1 VPFTLTFVGPLQ
13 PVLPQRI
20 YHMEHAAVGEFALFL
35 VPVGPSAQG
44 MQYEAVFT

>member
-1 VPFTLTFVGPLQ
+1 MQ

-20 YHMEHAAVGEFALFL
+20 YHLEHPEVGGFDLFL
-35 VPVGPSAQG
+35 VPVGPNAQG